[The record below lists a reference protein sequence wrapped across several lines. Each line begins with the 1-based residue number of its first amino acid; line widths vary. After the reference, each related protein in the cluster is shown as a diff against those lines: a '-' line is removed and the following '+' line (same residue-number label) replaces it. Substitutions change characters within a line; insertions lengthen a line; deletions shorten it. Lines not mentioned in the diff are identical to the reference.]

1 MANEMPDL
9 NALAKAGSNAAK
21 PDAESKPAPIDL
33 SSVGGKLIAS
43 HHTAGGE
50 AVDLSSLYGERGGLL
65 QTQTTADE
73 PTKE

>member
-43 HHTAGGE
+43 PPAGSSKP
-50 AVDLSSLYGERGGLL
+50 VDLSSCYGETGRAL
-65 QTQTTADE
+65 D
-73 PTKE
+73 